1 MDPDPNKL
9 YSRRKEER
17 AKRSAS
23 DDISRC
29 HVPVKYPEE
38 NWGSS
43 LEKMPF
49 FTRAEMKDHIDNSGK
64 NIANKSNNSVPTSF
78 RKAKTYLEDE
88 YLHGIETSHDQRC
101 FYFRAKCCHSF
112 RKNDPPHGL
121 KLAVCIITGDVLNAL
136 CSCVAGAVGYCN
148 HILALMF
155 KVCKYTTYECK
166 STNDLC
172 QENDQNPTLACTSEL
187 QKWHK
192 KGGGSNIAPEP
203 VMNVEVNKTKLD
215 DTNNSKR
222 SAKSLLYEAR
232 VNVKYNGNSTE
243 KLKTELKRLFPNM
256 GLSQMADNRRPEHF
270 QETKFGKCPV
280 GSVLSYQLAFTE
292 SNFSAIVDLSAI
304 PRTELNRQPGCE
316 PTYPRFPLVTD
327 EDMDVPDTLSS
338 SEQALL
344 SKLTV
349 DESQINDIE
358 LKTRKQADCNEWKDQ
373 RTYRFTASCFHLIR
387 KRKRNHDTFAK
398 NVMYPA
404 PFTSKYVEHGKK
416 FESVALMEYQK
427 FMKDK
432 KKHLLL
438 FFLLGLWFVN
448 LTLSLVPQ
456 LMLR

>member
-1 MDPDPNKL
+1 MASHASVSQSLLTENDIPGASLGRRNPSELKNDELKFWLKCRGDPGKGLKTKAELVKRVEEYVKSGRDQIIVDPDPNKL

-23 DDISRC
+23 DDISRR

-101 FYFRAKCCHSF
+101 FIFRAKCCHSF

-232 VNVKYNGNSTE
+232 VNVKYNGDSTE

-256 GLSQMADNRRPEHF
+256 GLSQMADNRRPDNIS
-270 QETKFGKCPV
+270 K
-280 GSVLSYQLAFTE
+280 
-292 SNFSAIVDLSAI
+292 
-304 PRTELNRQPGCE
+304 RQ
-316 PTYPRFPLVTD
+316 
-327 EDMDVPDTLSS
+327 
-338 SEQALL
+338 
-344 SKLTV
+344 
-349 DESQINDIE
+349 
-358 LKTRKQADCNEWKDQ
+358 
-373 RTYRFTASCFHLIR
+373 
-387 KRKRNHDTFAK
+387 
-398 NVMYPA
+398 
-404 PFTSKYVEHGKK
+404 
-416 FESVALMEYQK
+416 
-427 FMKDK
+427 
-432 KKHLLL
+432 
-438 FFLLGLWFVN
+438 N
-448 LTLSLVPQ
+448 L
-456 LMLR
+456 